1 MQMSITR
8 DREGFLKRV
17 LPERKVARGCEPDGR
32 GMKKV
37 FPPQPLQKTA
47 SSRLAL
53 EQRVQVFMRNKA
65 TPRQTE
71 SELGHQ
77 HKDIRKH
84 SKKSIIGKRG
94 SERQHAF
101 SIPSVSSCSKFQG
114 TGGNVTRKSPVSSAT
129 K

>member
-1 MQMSITR
+1 MT
-8 DREGFLKRV
+8 DREGFPKRV
-17 LPERKVARGCEPDGR
+17 LPERKVSRGCEPDGR
-32 GMKKV
+32 GMKMV

-71 SELGHQ
+71 PELGHQ
-77 HKDIRKH
+77 HKDIRNIQKRV
-84 SKKSIIGKRG
+84 SSGKGVRNDNT
-94 SERQHAF
+94 AF